1 MKRSLVT
8 RTVGPL
14 LLLRQSQDDPSES
27 EWMDCITQLDAL
39 LEAMGTGAPTVKVL
53 VYTDGG
59 APTERQR
66 GMLQRSLAKNPV
78 RVAVITDNLKARIT
92 SATVALG
99 NRNQRSFS
107 TAEWSR
113 AYAYLGLSPEEK
125 RSAEAVLKTMAK
137 DLA

>member
-1 MKRSLVT
+1 MKRSLIT
-8 RTVGPL
+8 RSVGQL
-14 LLLRQSQDDPSES
+14 LLLRESADDPTEA
-27 EWMDCITQLDAL
+27 EWMDCITQLEAL
-39 LEAMGTGAPTVKVL
+39 MAAMAAGAPNVKVL

-66 GMLQRSLAKNPV
+66 NLLGRTLAKNPV

-125 RSAEAVLKTMAK
+125 RAAEATLKTMAK

>member
-1 MKRSLVT
+1 MKRSLIT
-8 RTVGPL
+8 RSVGQL
-14 LLLRQSQDDPSES
+14 LLLRESADDPTEA
-27 EWMDCITQLDAL
+27 EWMDCITQLEAL
-39 LEAMGTGAPTVKVL
+39 IAAMGAGAPNVKVL
-53 VYTDGG
+53 VCTDGG

-66 GMLQRSLAKNPV
+66 GLLGRTLAKNPV

-125 RSAEAVLKTMAK
+125 RAAEVTLKAMAK